1 MRRQRR
7 VKKQSNKLV
16 GFAIIMVVVTL
27 VIFFGTRSKDIKAKN
42 LEDSK
47 KIEQLQG
54 QLEEQEQRE
63 QELEEYSKYVN
74 TKQFIEK
81 MAREKLGL
89 VYPDELIFTGEN

>member
-16 GFAIIMVVVTL
+16 GFAIILVVVTL